1 MRDALAAGYDQ
12 RAEEGETV
20 VTDDTKAR
28 IRAVAMELFSAK
40 GYEQTS
46 LREIADRVGMTK
58 ASLYYHYPSKQ
69 ALLMALVE
77 PLVDDWRR
85 EVEAAELEPYNPAS
99 VRVSLGRILD
109 TMIRHRAA
117 CAIVMRDTPAL
128 ASVKPILQDMIQ
140 VGTRLHTWLAGPHP
154 TEVDMIKAVAA
165 AEVLGGA
172 VSSVVTIADVSPIVL
187 RQTLLD
193 CAMGVLGMAP
203 ASPDVPAPVASQRV
217 PVNQRA

>member
-1 MRDALAAGYDQ
+1 MVA
-12 RAEEGETV
+12 
-20 VTDDTKAR
+20 DDTKAR
-28 IRAVAMELFSAK
+28 IRAVAMELFTAQ

-69 ALLMALVE
+69 ALLLALVE
-77 PLVDDWRR
+77 PLVDEWRR
-85 EVEAAELEPYNPAS
+85 EVDSAEREPYNPTS
-99 VRVSLGRILD
+99 VRIALGRIID
-109 TMIRHRAA
+109 TMIRHRDA

-128 ASVKPILQDMIQ
+128 TSVKPILQEMIH
-140 VGTRLHTWLAGPHP
+140 VGTRLHTWLAGPRP
-154 TEVDMIKAVAA
+154 TEVDRIKAVAA

-172 VSSVVTIADVSPIVL
+172 VSSVVTIAEVSPILL

-193 CAMGVLGMAP
+193 CAMGVLGMTQALAP
-203 ASPDVPAPVASQRV
+203 PDAPPPVGSQRV

>member
-1 MRDALAAGYDQ
+1 MVA
-12 RAEEGETV
+12 
-20 VTDDTKAR
+20 DDTKAR
-28 IRAVAMELFSAK
+28 IRAVAMELFTAQ

-69 ALLMALVE
+69 ALLIALIE
-77 PLVDDWRR
+77 PLVEEWRR
-85 EVEAAELEPYNPAS
+85 EVESAEQEPYSAAS
-99 VRVSLGRILD
+99 VRLSLGRILD
-109 TMIRHRAA
+109 TMIRHRDA

-128 ASVKPILQDMIQ
+128 TSVKPILQEMIQ

-154 TEVDMIKAVAA
+154 TETDRIKAVAA
-165 AEVLGGA
+165 AEILGGA
-172 VSSVVTIADVSPIVL
+172 VSSVVTIAEVSPVVL

-193 CAMGVLGMAP
+193 CAMGVLGMTQ
-203 ASPDVPAPVASQRV
+203 PAPEAPSHVGTQRV